1 MTQRMLT
8 NQEITAL
15 AGTVVSKIEE
25 TGSVFSAMND
35 LTNSGAPKVTLTT
48 MSAATTLLSFG
59 AGAFNSLPISM
70 PLALVAKGFAV
81 GAVGQEAADGTYTWK
96 DVAALSTAIASILAT
111 IPEPTGATK
120 IAAALLLE

>member
-8 NQEITAL
+8 NQEITEI

-25 TGSVFSAMND
+25 TGSVFNAMND
-35 LTNSGAPKVTLTT
+35 LTVGGAPKVTLTT
-48 MSAATTLLSFG
+48 MSAVTTLISLIP
-59 AGAFNSLPISM
+59 AATNNLPIAM
-70 PLALVAKGFAV
+70 PLAKVAQAFAA

-96 DVAALSTAIASILAT
+96 DVAALSTAIASTLAT